1 MRKEEKAPG
10 PGRDK
15 PKGGAKAKETPR
27 EAPWEARPKEAK
39 EAKPKAEAPAA
50 SSSSA
55 PSVPK
60 KPVKLAATLEEVSTE
75 RLLAEVAKRTGVAP
89 PHPTAPVAP
98 PSASRPARAPSPE
111 LVELEAAG
119 PQTVLAKVGGV
130 WASYAGDAEADD
142 LPLEVAFRAAM
153 ARSRKGGMSSLQ
165 PAERRIVE
173 SCKVLMWGYVAEPRF
188 LSTRALKNNAE
199 VDVMAAEEMAK
210 GTDGALAGV
219 ANLGDGLVTDGYR
232 FLIDHLAK
240 GVDVRLGC
248 AVTKIVHSSSGAA
261 VHLEGGE
268 VIDADFVVVT
278 LPLGVL
284 KVGDGAGLV
293 HDGTDGGDGG
303 AIEEIDADGFGD
315 EAAAAKAAF
324 GEGAWFSPKP
334 PPQVAGQS
342 PADPALVRAAR
353 AAEGETLREYEGLR
367 LHLSTSNSTGY
378 RGVTRTSANWYFA
391 RYAETAIGYFET
403 ALEAAVAYAKSWK
416 ARVAA
421 EAAEA
426 EAAVAAA
433 AAEGLVTEA
442 GGIKLRLSSQNTT
455 GYLGIT
461 IAHNNMYQARYG
473 TTDIGS
479 YDDVV
484 EAAVAYNKYVN
495 ALPTGHKKPGYDGGY
510 RDDASLSFGKD
521 GPDPFTPDRDGAG
534 EAAEEAAAADGAAA
548 AEPEV
553 AAAVEGPLQ
562 TVAADAQNGDA
573 PATPASASAAAAP
586 AAESPPAE
594 AEARAAAG
602 GGGGRGRRERGGRR
616 RRRRRRRE
624 RQRLAAAA
632 RRRRRDVRAAALSI
646 EARRDLRARDGH
658 REQGGDAVGGGGRLL
673 AEE

>member
-1 MRKEEKAPG
+1 MPTALATR
-10 PGRDK
+10 R
-15 PKGGAKAKETPR
+15 R
-27 EAPWEARPKEAK
+27 RPK
-39 EAKPKAEAPAA
+39 
-50 SSSSA
+50 
-55 PSVPK
+55 
-60 KPVKLAATLEEVSTE
+60 
-75 RLLAEVAKRTGVAP
+75 P
-89 PHPTAPVAP
+89 PL
-98 PSASRPARAPSPE
+98 ARAPGSRQSRRLKSP
-111 LVELEAAG
+111 
-119 PQTVLAKVGGV
+119 
-130 WASYAGDAEADD
+130 ASRR
-142 LPLEVAFRAAM
+142 PTPRSCVRRVRRRA
-153 ARSRKGGMSSLQ
+153 RP
-165 PAERRIVE
+165 PA
-173 SCKVLMWGYVAEPRF
+173 
-188 LSTRALKNNAE
+188 STR
-199 VDVMAAEEMAK
+199 
-210 GTDGALAGV
+210 
-219 ANLGDGLVTDGYR
+219 
-232 FLIDHLAK
+232 
-240 GVDVRLGC
+240 GC
-248 AVTKIVHSSSGAA
+248 ASTS
-261 VHLEGGE
+261 
-268 VIDADFVVVT
+268 
-278 LPLGVL
+278 
-284 KVGDGAGLV
+284 
-293 HDGTDGGDGG
+293 
-303 AIEEIDADGFGD
+303 
-315 EAAAAKAAF
+315 
-324 GEGAWFSPKP
+324 
-334 PPQVAGQS
+334 
-342 PADPALVRAAR
+342 
-353 AAEGETLREYEGLR
+353 
-367 LHLSTSNSTGY
+367 STSNSTGY

-534 EAAEEAAAADGAAA
+534 EAAEEAAAADGAAS

-553 AAAVEGPLQ
+553 AAAVEGLVQ

-586 AAESPPAE
+586 AAEPPPAE
-594 AEARAAAG
+594 AEAAAAEPPPEAAAAEAG
-602 GGGGRGRRERGGRR
+602 ASGGRR